1 MLTSQA
7 TQALDAALISDAF
20 LRDPYPLM
28 RQMQAEVPV
37 FWSETIGGWIV
48 TRYDDVLVTFRDVAH
63 FSNEG
68 RLGRAVEY
76 LSPEQRAN
84 FGAFEHHYA
93 TKSLIH
99 SDPPDHT
106 RLRSLVNKVFTP
118 RAVEALRPR
127 IQDLVE
133 DLLDAAPASGPI
145 DLIRVLASPLPAIVI
160 AQIVGAPADEAHL
173 FKGWAD
179 DILAFQGMNRPSLET
194 LARAQRGLVD
204 MRAYLTELIGQRRR
218 QPTDDLL
225 SNLVAVE
232 AEGERLTPAELVSTC
247 VTLLV
252 AGHETTLSLIGNGLL
267 TLLQNPEQ
275 LEQLRQDPSLMP
287 GAIEEML
294 RFESPV
300 ARQPRFIKQDVTLG
314 GQALRQG
321 QMAFQFVNAANRDE
335 AYFADPDRFD
345 LRRANNKHMAFG
357 QGVHF
362 CIGAPLARIEGPL
375 AIAAVLRRMPNL
387 RLADEEA
394 DWDITK
400 PNSRLL
406 RSLRVWG

>member
-1 MLTSQA
+1 MTTSA
-7 TQALDAALISDAF
+7 IDTFDSVLISDEF
-20 LRDPYPLM
+20 LRDPYPTL
-28 RQMQAEVPV
+28 RRLLTEAPV
-37 FWSETIGGWIV
+37 FWSESVGAWIV
-48 TRYDDVLVTFRDVAH
+48 SRYDDVVVTFRDFAH

-76 LSPEQRAN
+76 LPPEQRAN
-84 FGAFEHHYA
+84 FGAFENHYA

-127 IQDLVE
+127 IQELVE
-133 DLLDAAPASGPI
+133 GLLDSAPSTGPI
-145 DLIRVLASPLPAIVI
+145 ELIRVLASPLPAIVI
-160 AQIVGAPADEAHL
+160 AQILGAPSEDAKF

-179 DILAFQGMNRPSLET
+179 DILAFQGVNRPRLEV
-194 LARAQRGLVD
+194 LAKAQRGLVD
-204 MRAYLTELIGQRRR
+204 MRAYLTDQIAQRRQR
-218 QPTDDLL
+218 PYDDLL
-225 SNLVAVE
+225 GNLVAVE
-232 AEGERLTPAELVSTC
+232 SEGSRLTEAELVSTC

-252 AGHETTLSLIGNGLL
+252 AGHETTMSLIGNGLL
-267 TLLQNPEQ
+267 TLLHNPEQ
-275 LEQLRQDPSLMP
+275 LQQLRQDPSLMP

-294 RFESPV
+294 RFECPV

-314 GQALRQG
+314 GQSLRQG
-321 QMAFQFVNAANRDE
+321 QMAFQFLNAANRDE
-335 AYFADPDRFD
+335 AYFPDPDRFD
-345 LRRANNKHMAFG
+345 IRRPNNRHMAFG

-362 CIGAPLARIEGPL
+362 CIGAPLARLEGPI

-387 RLADEEA
+387 RLASDVA

-406 RSLRVWG
+406 RTLPVLG